1 MLKMVRRADV
11 SALGALL
18 ALSLFTSP
26 TWSHVTLEQAQ
37 ATAGS
42 AYKAVL
48 RIGHGCEGQPTREV
62 MVRIPA
68 GFVGA
73 RPMPKPGWT
82 IQIRHAPLSTPETLY
97 GQTLTDDVAEVTWT
111 ARSHESWLDDAH
123 YDEFVLRGQLSP
135 RAADMWFDVI
145 QNCPNG
151 QLAWDQRPQ
160 PNSGQP
166 TAYPAAKLTVTP
178 VSAPAAA
185 HAGHGHGH

>member
-1 MLKMVRRADV
+1 MLKLVRRADV
-11 SALGALL
+11 SAVGALL

-26 TWSHVTLEQAQ
+26 SWSHVTLEQAQ

-42 AYKAVL
+42 PYKAVL

-62 MVRIPA
+62 VVRIPA

-82 IQIRHAPLSTPETLY
+82 IQIRRAPLGAPEMLH
-97 GQTLTDDVAEVTWT
+97 GQTLTEDVAEVIWT
-111 ARSHESWLDDAH
+111 ARSQESWLADAH

-160 PNSGQP
+160 PNSGQR
-166 TAYPAAKLTVTP
+166 TTYPAAKLTVTP
-178 VSAPAAA
+178 ASAPAAA